1 MRRESLDYSFSGAT
15 RRTSRIGAYRLAILA
30 APALAV
36 CAMTPL
42 CNASAVNSSA
52 DVVAT
57 VGNHRITERELDV
70 KIRPQMNA
78 LNNRIYEIKRQTL
91 EAMADDYLLQ
101 QAASKQHLTVE
112 EYLKRNLKTTKVTDA
127 EAKQFYDK
135 NAALKR
141 VPFDKIKARLIA
153 FMQQQR
159 DAQARTELLASLK
172 KGSPVKIMLQ
182 PPRFKVAIAGR
193 PSLGPSNAPVK
204 MVEFADFQCP
214 FCGRAE
220 PTVNQILKTYGN
232 KVELI
237 YVNFPLPIHPYAF
250 QAAEAA
256 ECAMRQ
262 GKFWPYHNAL
272 FANQS
277 KLDVKDLKALA
288 GKVGLNSKEF
298 DTCFDEGKSKQAVER
313 DVQEGQKLGVTGT
326 PSFFINGR
334 LLVGAQPFGAFK
346 KIIDQELAG
355 GAGRKQAAAN

>member
-1 MRRESLDYSFSGAT
+1 MRREFLDYRFIGAT
-15 RRTSRIGAYRLAILA
+15 RRTPRIGAYRLVILA
-30 APALAV
+30 ASALGI
-36 CAMTPL
+36 CALTPL
-42 CNASAVNSSA
+42 SNASAANSSA
-52 DVVAT
+52 NVVAT
-57 VGNHRITERELDV
+57 VGNHRITERELDL
-70 KIRPQMNA
+70 KIRPQMA
-78 LNNRIYEIKRQTL
+78 AVNNHIYEIKRQAI
-91 EAMADDYLLQ
+91 EAMADEYLVQ

-112 EYLKRNLKTTKVTDA
+112 EYLKRNLKTSKVTDA
-127 EAKQFYDK
+127 EAKTLYDK

-141 VPFDKIKARLIA
+141 VPFDKIKPRLIA

-159 DAQARTELLASLK
+159 DVQARTELLAGLK
-172 KGSPVKIMLQ
+172 KDSPVKIMLQ
-182 PPRFKVAIAGR
+182 PPRFKVAITGR

-204 MVEFADFQCP
+204 IVEFADFQCP
-214 FCGRAE
+214 FCGRVE

-250 QAAEAA
+250 QAAQAA
-256 ECAMRQ
+256 ECAGQQ
-262 GKFWPYHNAL
+262 GKFWQYHNAL

-288 GKVGLNSKEF
+288 GKVGLKTKEF
-298 DTCFDEGKSKQAVER
+298 DTCLDQGKSKEAVER
-313 DVQEGQKLGVTGT
+313 DAQEGQKLGVTGT

-355 GAGRKQAAAN
+355 DAQMKRAAAN